1 MSVTI
6 DYDQICSIEAGPLYR
21 VRTTVSYVSGINA
34 AIFVFN
40 TELGTFQYVA
50 TVFDMEQVTADHAL
64 AVSEGRAYYRAS
76 SCDVSYD
83 NQDDALEFVEYT
95 AGRIQS
101 LATDYFKA
109 TSEFEGTVHEH
120 VVS

>member
-40 TELGTFQYVA
+40 TELSTFQHVA
-50 TVFDMEQVTADHAL
+50 TTFDMENVTADHAH
-64 AVSEGRAYYRAS
+64 AVSEGHAYYRAS

-83 NQDDALEFVEYT
+83 TQDAALEFVEYT

-101 LATDYFKA
+101 LATDYSKA
-109 TSEFEGTVHEH
+109 ASEFEGTVHEH